1 MEIKS
6 ICYSLNYCERLCLK
20 MTKNKNKVLFYQ
32 KGIGLI
38 EQKLDIISIIKDS
51 FQLSL
56 LKKMFFNRE
65 HIILMDNII
74 KIELS
79 GQIFDQTINDI
90 DNEQKENKNIISSYN
105 LILNRFKKSYVKK
118 ENFDQLDKMD
128 YYFIQLLNEQF
139 LQKQ

>member
-1 MEIKS
+1 
-6 ICYSLNYCERLCLK
+6 
-20 MTKNKNKVLFYQ
+20 
-32 KGIGLI
+32 
-38 EQKLDIISIIKDS
+38 
-51 FQLSL
+51 
-56 LKKMFFNRE
+56 
-65 HIILMDNII
+65 MDNII

-139 LQKQ
+139 SNFK